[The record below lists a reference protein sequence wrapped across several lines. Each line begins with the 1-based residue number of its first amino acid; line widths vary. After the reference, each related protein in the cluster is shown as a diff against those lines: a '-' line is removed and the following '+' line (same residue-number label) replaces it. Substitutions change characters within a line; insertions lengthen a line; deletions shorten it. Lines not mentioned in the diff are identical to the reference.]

1 MATTETYRTRDRGN
15 RWPETARPAVAVP
28 EIVVSSWRVSLRRP
42 MGRWYP
48 PPHWPTPVVAGTVVV
63 ALALAAFPTLM
74 ILGTAAGGLGRPRR

>member
-1 MATTETYRTRDRGN
+1 
-15 RWPETARPAVAVP
+15 
-28 EIVVSSWRVSLRRP
+28 